1 MRTINHAY
9 RRTVIRNLLTGVLF
23 GLLFPAVAV
32 VVVVM
37 QLGLDLNPAGIRLAH
52 ANNPLLYIID
62 SAPLFLGLFA
72 GIAGINHARFK
83 EVQRLREEQVLSDEL
98 TKINS
103 RQFGQLKLAEIIPV
117 AKKRK
122 RRIGMVFIDID
133 RFKRL
138 NDNMGYRF
146 GDQVLIALARR
157 LKENIFPE
165 EYVARLGGDEF
176 MVIVPGIKEIS
187 EIHTLARRF
196 AEICHGELSID
207 GKPYRVSTSIGAVV
221 FPDHGEDMESLFRH
235 AGVALNE
242 NRNSKRRAFEIFDPR
257 LLLAVSEEFTLEKEL
272 EEAISRNE
280 FSLRYQAIVD
290 CQTQSIIGAEAL
302 LRWHNRHLGMVPP
315 DKFIPIAEKTGVILA
330 LGQWVLAEACRQN
343 QAWQDAGLPPIS
355 IAVNVSPIQ
364 LVHQH
369 FVQTVDAALAQSGM
383 NPAFLKLEITET
395 ASMEN
400 VVEVRD
406 IFGGLKQKGIRLS
419 IDDFGTGYSSLSK
432 LKSLSVDDL
441 KIDKSFIADIKI
453 DAGAENFAI
462 VEAIV
467 AMAKT
472 LRIKVVAEGVETP
485 TQLDVLKRLRCDYS
499 QGYLFSKPV
508 GADEFARLLGR
519 GACVLV
525 DEQVA

>member
-1 MRTINHAY
+1 MRTTNHSY
-9 RRTVIRNLLTGVLF
+9 RRTVIRNLLAGVLF
-23 GLLFPAVAV
+23 GLLFPAAAIAV
-32 VVVVM
+32 VMV
-37 QLGLDLNPAGIRLAH
+37 QLGLDLSPDGIRLAH

-62 SAPLFLGLFA
+62 SAPFFLGLFA
-72 GIAGINHARFK
+72 LIAGINHARFN
-83 EVQRLREEQVLSDEL
+83 EAQRLREEQVLSDEL
-98 TKINS
+98 TRINN

-117 AKKRK
+117 AKKRR

-138 NDNMGYRF
+138 NDSMGHRF
-146 GDQVLIALARR
+146 GDQVLIALAQR
-157 LKENIFPE
+157 LKESTFPE

-176 MVIVPGIKEIS
+176 MVIVPGIKELS
-187 EIHTLARRF
+187 EIHPLARRF
-196 AEICHGELSID
+196 AEICRSELTID
-207 GKPYRVSTSIGAVV
+207 GKPYRVSTSIGAAV

-242 NRNSKRRAFEIFDPR
+242 NRMSKKREFEVFDPQ
-257 LLLAVSEEFTLEKEL
+257 LLHAVREEFTLEKEL
-272 EEAISRNE
+272 EEAVARKE
-280 FSLRYQAIVD
+280 FLLCYQAIVD
-290 CQTQSIIGAEAL
+290 CQTQAIIGAEAL
-302 LRWHNRHLGMVPP
+302 LRWNNRHLGMVPP

-343 QAWQDAGLPPIS
+343 QAWQDAGFPPIS

-400 VVEVRD
+400 VVEVRE
-406 IFGGLKQKGIRLS
+406 IFGGLQQKGIRLS

-472 LRIKVVAEGVETP
+472 LKIKVVAEGVETP

-508 GADEFARLLGR
+508 SADDFAQLL
-519 GACVLV
+519 ACGVS
-525 DEQVA
+525 VAAD